1 MAGLR
6 AGKTLFEA
14 VPALGAVSAHGGGAA
29 KLMPVGFDHP
39 GLELIEGIN
48 KIGRDPSQNNHVIS
62 SSHISRAHCE
72 ILVNEGQ
79 IWVKDLGSH
88 NGTYIN
94 GERVTKAELK
104 PGDKLGLSRRV
115 TFVLGMDEDLQ
126 KPMEMEV
133 DMLDGAKTQISPSRP
148 PEPALDQTGPPAAAT
163 PEPAPTPQPP
173 PPPPAPRAPSP
184 TPAHPGLSTTPG
196 AGQPSTDESH
206 LGDQNDDDEP
216 DQAALLKQVEQQ
228 RNVLAILY
236 QISLRCLMA
245 DNQKEIE
252 QLLTNVLQRLVPMDS
267 GFILYQQ
274 GTAWRASVCPNS
286 KYPPGDATV
295 KAIYKLASEHQNV
308 LVLEAP
314 EDMQGLGLDRGSA
327 MCVPMVLNDQLS
339 GVVGTIS
346 QGTGV
351 YTTEIVDIMKQL
363 ANVSAAALRNR

>member
-39 GLELIEGIN
+39 GLELLEGIN

-88 NGTYIN
+88 NGTFIN
-94 GERVTKAELK
+94 GERITKAEIK

-126 KPMEMEV
+126 KPMEMEL
-133 DMLDGAKTQISPSRP
+133 DMEGAKTEISPS
-148 PEPALDQTGPPAAAT
+148 
-163 PEPAPTPQPP
+163 PAPQQ
-173 PPPPAPRAPSP
+173 P
-184 TPAHPGLSTTPG
+184 TPALEPPKQQTDPAPAPEPPRPAQKPVQPTPAGLSTTPG
-196 AGQPSTDESH
+196 AKPDEPPQVV
-206 LGDQNDDDEP
+206 DQHDDDDEP
-216 DQAALLKQVEQQ
+216 DQAALLKQIEQQ

-274 GTAWRASVCPNS
+274 GNSWRASVCPNS

-295 KAIYKLASEHQNV
+295 KAIYKLASQRQDV
-308 LVLEAP
+308 VVLEAP
-314 EDMQGLGLDRGSA
+314 EDLKGLGLDQGSA

-339 GVVGTIS
+339 GVVGTLS
-346 QGTGV
+346 QGVGV
-351 YTTEIVDIMKQL
+351 YTSEIVDIMKQL